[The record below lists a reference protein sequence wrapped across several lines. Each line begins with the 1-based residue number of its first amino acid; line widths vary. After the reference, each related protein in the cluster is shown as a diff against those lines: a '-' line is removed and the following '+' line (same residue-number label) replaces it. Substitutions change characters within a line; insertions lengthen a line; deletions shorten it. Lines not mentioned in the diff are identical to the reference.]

1 MTASS
6 GGKYTVKV
14 VEPLRMI
21 GGMAAA
27 GGVALMNQG
36 GCGLSGLSGNW
47 SRIVSSFYGL
57 DGGVTFPRMKESEM
71 AFWVLLNSSS
81 SIETTVGYHVVNVSV
96 PQPGCIGEVRFE
108 DDRGDSF
115 TVQATYV
122 IDASYDGDIMVLAGV
137 DHTHGREARN
147 KYKESLAGVQR
158 REYSAEESFLLQ
170 NLSIS
175 PFYANGSILKYIDSS
190 DLGPDG
196 SGDDKLMSF
205 EYFVC
210 LSTTTRNQVPFSAPP
225 RYDPDDFILLLRQTQ
240 ALVANGQYPAGPPLA
255 YFGDVQCY
263 DPIVKNF
270 TGNTDCLFCCGRG
283 PVNSDQPDL
292 NRGWAT
298 SDYKTRKKLADD
310 YKYYIKGSLFFLA
323 NDPRV
328 PNFTRSDAQK
338 YGYCKDEYSD
348 FGNFP
353 PQLYVRI
360 SNRLLGQKILTE
372 RNIVNPRV
380 KADGVAMG
388 CWPL

>member
-1 MTASS
+1 
-6 GGKYTVKV
+6 
-14 VEPLRMI
+14 MI

-57 DGGVTFPRMKESEM
+57 KDGVTFPRMKESEM
-71 AFWVLLNSSS
+71 AFWTLLNSSS
-81 SIETTVGYHVVNVSV
+81 SIDTTIGYHVVSVSV
-96 PQPGCIGEVRFE
+96 QHPGCIGQVEFE
-108 DDRGDSF
+108 DSQGQKFR
-115 TVQATYV
+115 VQASYV
-122 IDASYDGDIMVLAGV
+122 IDASYDGDIMTMAGV
-137 DHTHGREARN
+137 DHTHGREPRS

-158 REYSAEESFLLQ
+158 REYSAEESFSLQ

-175 PFYANGSILKYIDSS
+175 PFYRNGTILKYVDPHKVG
-190 DLGPDG
+190 LDG
-196 SGDDKLMSF
+196 SGDDKLMAF

-210 LSTTTRNQVPFSAPP
+210 LSKTIGNQVSFAAP
-225 RYDPDDFILLLRQTQ
+225 RGYNPDDFLLLLRQTQ

-263 DPIVKNF
+263 EPIVRNV
-270 TGNTDCLFCCGRG
+270 TGNLDCLFCCGRG
-283 PVNSDQPDL
+283 PVNSDQPSL

-298 SDYKTRKKLADD
+298 SDYKTRETLANDH
-310 YKYYIKGSLFFLA
+310 KYYIKGSLYFLA

-328 PNFTRSDAQK
+328 PNFTRSDTQK
-338 YGYCKDEYSD
+338 YGYCMDEYAE

-360 SNRLLGQKILTE
+360 SNRLTGQTILTQ
-372 RNIVNPRV
+372 RNIVNPRI
-380 KADGVAMG
+380 KKDGVAMG